1 MNGKEKTLNDFN
13 IIKEAISRSKKNS
26 QWVKK
31 SFLILGVMN
40 TALLFLQL
48 MVNLFVSSHSVIAT
62 ISSLL
67 SIGIYI
73 VTAVL
78 FVRISNKEK
87 RHTNIFFRLF
97 ILMFLLS
104 FVILPIVFLVVR
116 GLMAISNIGNNES
129 LIVFQQM
136 IEFLN
141 IFIFSISL
149 LIVSFINE
157 KALFFGLSIINIFAY
172 LLLFVINNS
181 ISINQVQTVSVQYN
195 NLYSVLVSSIGYILL
210 YYLIKDTNQR

>member
-31 SFLILGVMN
+31 SFLILGIMN

>member
-31 SFLILGVMN
+31 SFLILGIMN

-210 YYLIKDTNQR
+210 YYLIKDVNER